1 MGGTWWGLQKEA
13 EEQLNQSSLKV
24 TQEHGFRQGSGREI
38 TPILSL
44 FQTFNSRPEDFGAC
58 SVMKVRTEDG
68 LHDSV
73 SASGKLQPK
82 VTFRT
87 AQQNTEVQNRG
98 DRRIQ
103 TPGVILQ
110 LQFHS
115 NNLDKSDL
123 DGAKSRK

>member
-1 MGGTWWGLQKEA
+1 M
-13 EEQLNQSSLKV
+13 
-24 TQEHGFRQGSGREI
+24 
-38 TPILSL
+38 
-44 FQTFNSRPEDFGAC
+44 
-58 SVMKVRTEDG
+58 MKVRTEDG

-73 SASGKLQPK
+73 SASGKLQLK

-98 DRRIQ
+98 DGRIQ

>member
-1 MGGTWWGLQKEA
+1 M
-13 EEQLNQSSLKV
+13 
-24 TQEHGFRQGSGREI
+24 
-38 TPILSL
+38 
-44 FQTFNSRPEDFGAC
+44 
-58 SVMKVRTEDG
+58 MKVRTEDG

-73 SASGKLQPK
+73 SASGKLQLK

-87 AQQNTEVQNRG
+87 AQQNRG
-98 DRRIQ
+98 DGRIQ

>member
-1 MGGTWWGLQKEA
+1 MWWGLQKEA

-24 TQEHGFRQGSGREI
+24 TQEHGFRKLLPFFPR
-38 TPILSL
+38 
-44 FQTFNSRPEDFGAC
+44 FKHSRHEDFGAC

-73 SASGKLQPK
+73 SASGKLQLK

-87 AQQNTEVQNRG
+87 AQQNTG
-98 DRRIQ
+98 DGRIQ

-110 LQFHS
+110 LQFRS